1 MKRIYTT
8 AAFVL
13 IGVYFVVSIVTL
25 PHYGVNWD
33 ETAHATRG
41 QAYLYYFLTGK
52 KQYDQ
57 ALFGQGGKSSFYQM
71 ENLAFGYQMKRDGD
85 HPVFSDIASSLF
97 NFVFYQRLGILG
109 DFESYHLYGVA
120 LVTAFLLFLYWW
132 VARTYGTFAAL
143 VSVISLTL
151 YPLFYGESHYNVQK
165 DIPEAVYVTVT
176 ALVFYEAWL
185 RRSTRWMIASGI
197 VAGAALGTKL
207 NIIFLSVPIGL
218 WLFALGAKRVLH
230 HFVLSSRPFRFAFFL
245 APIIAFGIF
254 FGSWP
259 WVWQNPVKNIAQSLG
274 YYRQIGLTTAP
285 MMLGNYYVWG
295 FNTYAAQWIY
305 FTTPIVTLILA
316 VVGIAGTVWFGL
328 KEKYKTSL
336 YVLFLFLIPI
346 LRVSLPMT
354 SIYGGVRQ
362 IMEYIPPM
370 AMLAG
375 VGAGFLIKIYK
386 NYTRYKH
393 YKDYSFLL
401 QVLILL
407 SFIPITL
414 KMISM
419 HPNESVYFNPII
431 GGLAGARERN
441 IPGWGNSLGSTYRQG
456 VRWINAH
463 AEEGAKVAMAF
474 ELLSSIPKSDFRP
487 DIKYSN
493 LYRSGQKREGE
504 YIIGITHQGDS
515 ARYLNYR
522 YVQNFLVPLYQVVV
536 DGVPLLKVW
545 KNDIEH
551 TIPSIIQDTHAIT
564 GIEVKRIG
572 DKIIVEFPHV
582 VRLTKLSLFFN
593 ERDDCTLP
601 EEGQLFMSVDG
612 QSWSQS
618 AAGNLLESA
627 SYVWFKHHSEKGKLM
642 YLFAA
647 DYLRYL
653 KFTGIYEATCLH
665 KYPVRVEAEGI

>member
-1 MKRIYTT
+1 MGAYC
-8 AAFVL
+8 L
-13 IGVYFVVSIVTL
+13 INVRSL
-25 PHYGVNWD
+25 SDYGVNWD
-33 ETAHATRG
+33 EPVHFGRG
-41 QAYLYYFLTGK
+41 QAILRFFLTGK
-52 KQYDQ
+52 KDYSDLE
-57 ALFGQGGKSSFYQM
+57 ANPPVRRSFYQSD
-71 ENLAFGYQMKRDGD
+71 GYTYTYLESNFDAPSFPIIGAG
-85 HPVFSDIASSLF
+85 HPVVSDLLASMTNRIFYGWLGLLGDIEAYHAYSVFLSAVCVGGVVYFTGRHYGIFAGVVAGLSLF
-97 NFVFYQRLGILG
+97 
-109 DFESYHLYGVA
+109 
-120 LVTAFLLFLYWW
+120 
-132 VARTYGTFAAL
+132 
-143 VSVISLTL
+143 L
-151 YPLFYGESHYNVQK
+151 YPLFLGESRFNIK
-165 DIPEAVYVTVT
+165 DPAEAVYYALTVLTFFWGVTKN
-176 ALVFYEAWL
+176 
-185 RRSTRWMIASGI
+185 RWPWILLSSLF
-197 VAGAALGTKL
+197 AGLAFGTKL
-207 NIIFLSVPIGL
+207 NIVFLALSLILWIFLLWFNKVRIHGIKVFVHKQKALLISFFSFPIVIGILYFGTWPML
-218 WLFALGAKRVLH
+218 WEDPIRRFLYN
-230 HFVLSSRPFRFAFFL
+230 LSYYKTV
-245 APIIAFGIF
+245 GIGEYQPDF
-254 FGSWP
+254 
-259 WVWQNPVKNIAQSLG
+259 I
-274 YYRQIGLTTAP
+274 TTF
-285 MMLGNYYVWG
+285 G
-295 FNTYAAQWIY
+295 FNTYAMQWIVY
-305 FTTPIVTLILA
+305 TTPVVILFFAIIGIVWTILQ
-316 VVGIAGTVWFGL
+316 GRR
-328 KEKYKTSL
+328 EKYKTSL
-336 YVLFLFLIPI
+336 FLFFWFLVPI
-346 LRVSLPMT
+346 IRVSLPST

-504 YIIGITHQGDS
+504 YIIGITHQGDA